1 MMHGNSNI
9 KNKKLSL
16 GRTLERN
23 ASRRAM
29 ITLAPAFQREA
40 HQVLLWGLRP
50 YFKILYAL

>member
-40 HQVLLWGLRP
+40 HQVLL
-50 YFKILYAL
+50 